1 MSETAHTEQSWAPFF
16 LLVPMLFV
24 ALLRLCYEEGLREAT
39 QKALTAERMY
49 SKWLR
54 DRLQTHA
61 PPEDTALQ
69 HTVVPRGP
77 AEDPL

>member
-1 MSETAHTEQSWAPFF
+1 MSETAHTEQSWVPFF
-16 LLVPMLFV
+16 LLVPTMFV
-24 ALLRLCYEEGLREAT
+24 VMLRLCHEERLRKAIE
-39 QKALTAERMY
+39 KALTAEKVHSR
-49 SKWLR
+49 WLR

-69 HTVVPRGP
+69 HIVVPRGP